1 MNMRA
6 LARYLPSGRWAV
18 IAIPFLWLLFF
29 FAIPFLIVLKISF
42 SRLAIAMP
50 PYTPIVEVVDKALH
64 LRLNLGNYAALF
76 TDPQYGL
83 AYLSSIRIAVV
94 STVLCLLIGYPMAY
108 FIARMKPATRN
119 IALMAVVL
127 PSWTS
132 FLIRVYAWI
141 GILDANGILNRFLLW
156 TGLVDAPLRILY
168 TPLAAYIGIV
178 YCYLPFMILPLYANL
193 VQLDQR
199 LLEAAYDLGARPWKA
214 FVRITLPLMVL
225 PLYAN
230 LVKLDLRLLEAA
242 YDLGAKPWQAFLR
255 ITVPLSRSGII
266 AGCMLVMIPAVG
278 EFVIPEMLGGPD
290 TLMIGRVLWGEFFN
304 NRDWPAASAV
314 AIVMLLLLLVPILVF
329 NRSQQ
334 RTLEGR
340 LA

>member
-1 MNMRA
+1 MSATNPLTSGWRRWLPGARA
-6 LARYLPSGRWAV
+6 GV
-18 IAIPFLWLLFF
+18 IGVPYLWLLLF

-42 SRLAIAMP
+42 AKMAVAMP
-50 PYTPIVEVVDKALH
+50 PYTSIVDYVDNAFTVN
-64 LRLNLGNYAALF
+64 LNLGNYTALF
-76 TDPQYGL
+76 TDSQYVV
-83 AYLSSIRIAVV
+83 AYLSSIKIAVI
-94 STVLCLLIGYPMAY
+94 STLLTLLIGYPMAY
-108 FIARMKPATRN
+108 VISRMSPSARN
-119 IALMAVVL
+119 IAMMLVVL

-141 GILDANGILNRFLLW
+141 GILDSNGLINRTLMSI
-156 TGLVDAPLRILY
+156 GLIDEPLRMLY
-168 TPLAAYIGIV
+168 TPFAAYVGIV
-178 YCYLPFMILPLYANL
+178 YCYLPF
-193 VQLDQR
+193 
-199 LLEAAYDLGARPWKA
+199 
-214 FVRITLPLMVL
+214 MVL

-230 LVKLDLRLLEAA
+230 LVKLDNRLLEAA

-255 ITVPLSRSGII
+255 ITLPLSRSGII

-304 NRDWPAASAV
+304 NRDWPLASAV
-314 AIVMLLLLLVPILVF
+314 AIVMLILLLIPIIIF

-334 RTLEGR
+334 RELEGK